1 MKEYYAN
8 KVLPLEKRLFYWCNR
23 AIQAPLLDRIFEVLT
38 HLGGA
43 TFTITC
49 TLGIA
54 LFAPNSL
61 SRIGWQSLIA
71 LTVSHVIVAL
81 IKRKFRRRRP
91 FLALSEVKTGKKIL
105 LDASFP
111 SGHTTAIFS
120 VITPFLFLSAWLA
133 CLLLPIAFL
142 VSFSRIYLG
151 LHYPTDCLAGCV
163 LGTSTAI
170 FTFFFIAG

>member
-1 MKEYYAN
+1 MS
-8 KVLPLEKRLFYWCNR
+8 KVLPFEKRLFYWCNK
-23 AIQAPLLDRIFEVLT
+23 AIHAPILDRLFEVLT

-43 TFTITC
+43 IFTITF
-49 TLGIA
+49 TLGFA
-54 LFAPNSL
+54 LFAPNTL

-71 LTVSHVIVAL
+71 LTVSHLIVAL
-81 IKRKFRRRRP
+81 IKRKFRRIRP

-133 CLLLPIAFL
+133 VILLPLALL

-163 LGTSTAI
+163 LGVSTAI
-170 FTFFFIAG
+170 CTLPIIA